1 MNNTAIIK
9 IHNSDASNIA
19 CINTEHC
26 QIMRT
31 IADRIMKFE
40 SIIKKT
46 IFSSHAFFAFV
57 TFNNMNSITYIN
69 SIVIQHL

>member
-1 MNNTAIIK
+1 
-9 IHNSDASNIA
+9 
-19 CINTEHC
+19 
-26 QIMRT
+26 MRT

-46 IFSSHAFFAFV
+46 IFSSHAFFAFG